1 MEFNQNAV
9 KAGCSIFGGFGVGIG
24 LLTYFAA
31 DADEMMGAFFL
42 LFGLLITVV
51 LSPILSTIVGAII
64 AKDFDDE
71 SDAAFNGAIAGALGT
86 VIMLFIILFF
96 FDLAIDNLDSGD
108 ASDADDMTD
117 GTTDMMVKILISC
130 AVGGAL
136 GAFVGF
142 RYLWAQMP
150 ATEVQSSQDNLPPL
164 SPPQF

>member
-1 MEFNQNAV
+1 M
-9 KAGCSIFGGFGVGIG
+9 
-24 LLTYFAA
+24 YFAV
-31 DADEMMGAFFL
+31 DADEEMGAFFVI
-42 LFGLLITVV
+42 FGLIIAVM

-71 SDAAFNGAIAGALGT
+71 SDAAFNGAIVGAIGT
-86 VIMLFIILFF
+86 AIMLFVTIFF
-96 FDLAIDNLDSGD
+96 YGMAADDLDGPDSD
-108 ASDADDMTD
+108 DADEMSDDTS
-117 GTTDMMVKILISC
+117 DMMIKIMIPC

-150 ATEVQSSQDNLPPL
+150 ATETQSGLPPL

>member
-1 MEFNQNAV
+1 MELNQNAL
-9 KAGCSIFGGFGVGIG
+9 KAGCSIFAGFGAGIG
-24 LLTYFAA
+24 LLIYFVI
-31 DADEMMGAFFL
+31 DTSGDDLVGAFFAI
-42 LFGLLITVV
+42 FALIILAA

-71 SDAAFNGAIAGALGT
+71 SDAAFNGAVVGAAGTL
-86 VIMLFIILFF
+86 IMMLITSFF
-96 FDLAIDNLDSGD
+96 FGMATDDLDGSDSEE
-108 ASDADDMTD
+108 ADDISD
-117 GTTDMMVKILISC
+117 EIYDVILKIMISA

-150 ATEVQSSQDNLPPL
+150 ATETQSGLPPL